1 MAKKESTFKAS
12 TALKSTSFVRTL
24 DLTEPLAAE
33 QNQIT
38 PLNQLAAY
46 ISNGLDKLTYEGVWN
61 ASNNTPQ
68 LVNGEG
74 IKNGFYLVT
83 KGGNTLLDSNDYWA
97 PGDWALFDGQ
107 VWRRVGAVGL
117 PGPALDLGGV
127 TENYTLT
134 APIPAFITMDV
145 AQSNLNLIFPT
156 LNTTPPLL
164 SPGQTCTVFNPGEFP
179 FQVIV
184 KNALSAI
191 VNPQELLIGVVNDE
205 AGIDWF
211 KPPAT
216 GVTSFNNETGAVE
229 ATTDLIPE
237 GSVNFY
243 ATNARID
250 ARINAQKGQP
260 NGICPLNGQTSVDPG
275 DLPDLFFNAPLSG
288 GYTAQ
293 QVNLNS
299 NPLYFTTTNG
309 QLTFSVSF
317 LTSRVLTVNNIAPIA
332 NNVTIN
338 AASVGL
344 GNVNNTSDANKPLSV
359 ATQVALNNKAD
370 LVNGVIPTAQIPA
383 IAISEFLGVVANQ
396 AAMLALNGQKGDFAN
411 RSDTSTTWIITGD
424 NPTQLASWTQ
434 LNYPSASV
442 TSVNGA
448 VGAVVLGKNDIGLGN
463 VDNTSDVNKP
473 ISTATQAALGN
484 KVNTSTIVI
493 AGQGLDGG
501 GSLQNNVSLSVKA
514 DSAYFT
520 FIDNDTDRLSFAP
533 THLPLQALTTTQ
545 VNALQATLGSIAF
558 NGTLN
563 MHVYYNGSAWVP
575 LQSYAVTAGYNNI
588 PSNGTADL
596 VFNDPNNS
604 APFCVP
610 RAGLL
615 FMMSMTT
622 SQSLTSGLIIL
633 NVVKNSVA
641 QTSSN
646 SNLTM
651 SNPANPVANSR
662 ILPTAIPV
670 AQNDRIILRITTSST
685 VTPAN
690 MDMTATFWI
699 SDF

>member
-1 MAKKESTFKAS
+1 MTQDRKIIDLPPAAMISGSMLLE
-12 TALKSTSFVRTL
+12 TSSNGTL
-24 DLTEPLAAE
+24 SQRINA
-33 QNQIT
+33 Q
-38 PLNQLAAY
+38 QLAEFARGATK
-46 ISNGLDKLTYEGVWN
+46 GLSYLGLWN
-61 ASNNTPQ
+61 ANTNTPT
-68 LVNGEG
+68 LVSGDG
-74 IKNGFYLVT
+74 IPYGFYLVSVAGT
-83 KGGNTLLDSNDYWA
+83 TSLDGNSQWA
-97 PGDWALFDGQ
+97 PGDWAYFNGESWD
-107 VWRRVGAVGL
+107 RVGAVGL
-117 PGPALDLGGV
+117 PAAPLDLSGLTDDYTITGNVPALISIDFSV
-127 TENYTLT
+127 T
-134 APIPAFITMDV
+134 DK
-145 AQSNLNLIFPT
+145 SLIFPPLT
-156 LNTTPPLL
+156 NVPPPL
-164 SPGQTCTVFNPGEFP
+164 SIGQTVLVYNGGINS
-179 FQVIV
+179 FQILVNNGV
-184 KNALSAI
+184 SAI
-191 VNPQELLIGVVNDE
+191 VDPQAVLLGVVASPTEIVWVVNTWQVNGKSGIVELTADDIPPGTINKYVSDE
-205 AGIDWF
+205 A
-211 KPPAT
+211 
-216 GVTSFNNETGAVE
+216 
-229 ATTDLIPE
+229 
-237 GSVNFY
+237 
-243 ATNARID
+243 ID

-260 NGICPLNGQTSVDPG
+260 NGICPLNGQTFVDPG
-275 DLPDLFFNAPLSG
+275 DLPPLVFNAPLSG

-293 QVNLNS
+293 QVSLNS
-299 NPLYFTTTNG
+299 NPLYFTTPTNG

-317 LTSRVLTVNNIAPIA
+317 LTSRVLTVNNIAPVA

-344 GNVNNTSDANKPLSV
+344 GNVDNTSDLNKPISNP
-359 ATQVALNNKAD
+359 TQTALNNKAD

-383 IAISEFLGVVANQ
+383 IPTSEFLGVVANQ

-424 NPTQLASWTQ
+424 NPTQLSSWTQ
-434 LNYPSASV
+434 LSYPAAAV

-448 VGAVVLGKNDIGLGN
+448 TGAVVLGKNDVGLGN

-484 KVNTSTIVI
+484 KVNTSTTVI

-533 THLPLQALTTTQ
+533 TYLPLQALTTTQ

-575 LQSYAVTAGYNNI
+575 LQSYAVTAGYNNV
-588 PSNGTADL
+588 PSNGSADL

-633 NVVKNSVA
+633 NIVKNSVA

-699 SDF
+699 ADF